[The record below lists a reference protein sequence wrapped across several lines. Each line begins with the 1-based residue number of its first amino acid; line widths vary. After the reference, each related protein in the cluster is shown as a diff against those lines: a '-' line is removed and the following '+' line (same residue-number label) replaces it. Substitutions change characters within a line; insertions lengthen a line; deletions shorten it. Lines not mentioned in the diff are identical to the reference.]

1 MADKKLKR
9 PDFILQKDFFVKNDA
24 NEQETGPKHKSRRV
38 QKEIKRRKQAVRKIK
53 KYKAEHHSAYM
64 LHFD

>member
-9 PDFILQKDFFVKNDA
+9 PDFIL
-24 NEQETGPKHKSRRV
+24 RV